1 MNVHQNTRK
10 HCLLLAWTTA
20 QVKKPFI
27 RESIDTETFG
37 WKPLQNRP
45 RCWFFYFLRGKRS
58 ELLDNG
64 MPIPKTSKHLL
75 ICFLCHSLCVSVYVI
90 YIWRNIQNKRKKNT
104 RNYYIKQLPQTIK
117 KKAAK
122 CSKTQRKRKA
132 RRRSRLFSFR
142 PGKRLSKSSTSVPLP
157 SHNAHKH
164 QQHTEFHVFLQT
176 FNPMVAKIKTWPCQQ
191 TATQPADTKGGVAE
205 FLWRAGCWKRCML
218 F

>member
-1 MNVHQNTRK
+1 MGYQSRKPQNISSYAFFATACVCV
-10 HCLLLAWTTA
+10 CLYMSFIYGEIY
-20 QVKKPFI
+20 KK
-27 RESIDTETFG
+27 
-37 WKPLQNRP
+37 
-45 RCWFFYFLRGKRS
+45 
-58 ELLDNG
+58 
-64 MPIPKTSKHLL
+64 
-75 ICFLCHSLCVSVYVI
+75 
-90 YIWRNIQNKRKKNT
+90 KRKKNT